1 MVVLWCY
8 GSIVAAGVLYANTV
22 TVLKKVKKEEDTSG
36 NTLIGSICMMF
47 ILMSIYAIL
56 IR

>member
-1 MVVLWCY
+1 MDVLWYY

-22 TVLKKVKKEEDTSG
+22 TILKKVKKEEDTSG
-36 NTLIGSICMMF
+36 NTLIGSICIMF